1 MAEVVQS
8 KVQPIEFE
16 DAEQVIHAIHHGGVD
31 AFVVMKGTDPQVVTL
46 AGAEEPYRV
55 LVQRMNDGVLTVD
68 PDGYILFVNDRLSE
82 LTGFPTD
89 DFIDRHVAT
98 LFAGE
103 PPALVPEASLE
114 AILLRHDGSHLP
126 VKVWAKLITLE
137 DKAATLVTLT
147 DLSIYRRAE
156 QLAAA
161 ERFTRSILEQA
172 TNAIV
177 VLGPDGRI
185 THASLM
191 AEDLAEQSPVGLAF
205 SQAFPLEANEAAEP
219 LLKRF
224 SAKELDQALAT
235 KPFHGVEV
243 KFRSERLSKRVF
255 LLSAGPL
262 LDERKVSVGSIV
274 TLTEITERKRVE
286 EQQATIAAELNHRFK
301 NMLSLVQSLAAQTV
315 RSSETL
321 ENFNDAFSG
330 RLQALASAHD
340 LLIQIHTSGIGLS
353 ELVNSILSP
362 FRSRD
367 ERIKASGSRIALPTD
382 AVVPLAM
389 ALHELTTNA
398 VKYGAL
404 SNASGHIDI
413 AWRLVEQNGVS
424 QLELTWQESG
434 GPTVKCR
441 AAGFGTKLINRVLH
455 DLGAETEMK
464 FDPQGVRCKVAFPLR
479 LALPSKAR

>member
-1 MAEVVQS
+1 MAEVPS
-8 KVQPIEFE
+8 KLQPIEFD
-16 DAEQVIHAIHHGGVD
+16 DAEQVIHAIHHGDVD
-31 AFVVMKGTDPQVVTL
+31 AFVVVKGGDPQVITL
-46 AGAEEPYRV
+46 AGADEPYRV
-55 LVQRMNDGVLTVD
+55 LVQRMNEGVLTVD
-68 PDGYILFVNDRLSE
+68 SDGYIIFVNDRLSE
-82 LTGFPTD
+82 LTGFPAED
-89 DFIDRHVAT
+89 LIDRHVAT
-98 LFAGE
+98 LFTGE
-103 PPALVPEASLE
+103 PPALVPDASLE
-114 AILLRHDGSHLP
+114 ASLLRRDNSQLP
-126 VKVWAKLITLE
+126 IKVWTRPISIG
-137 DKAATLVTLT
+137 DKSATLVTLT
-147 DLSIYRRAE
+147 DLSVYRRAE

-177 VLGPDGRI
+177 VLAPDGSI

-191 AEDLAEQSPVGLAF
+191 AEDLAEQPPVGRAF
-205 SQAFPLEANEAAEP
+205 SQAFPLEAYNTTDA
-219 LLKRF
+219 LLQRF
-224 SAKELDQALAT
+224 SAKELDHALAT
-235 KPFHGVEV
+235 KPFHGVEI

-262 LDERKVSVGSIV
+262 LDEKKVSVGSIV
-274 TLTEITERKRVE
+274 TLTEITERKRAE

-321 ENFNDAFSG
+321 ETFNDAFSG
-330 RLQALASAHD
+330 RLQAMASAHD
-340 LLIQIHTSGIGLS
+340 LLTQTHSRGIGLS
-353 ELVNSILSP
+353 ELATSIFAP

-367 ERIKASGSRIALPTD
+367 ERIKASGSQIVLPAD

-413 AWRLVEQNGVS
+413 AWRLVEQNGS
-424 QLELTWQESG
+424 QVELTWQESG
-434 GPTVKCR
+434 GPAVKRR

-455 DLGAETEMK
+455 DLGAETELK
-464 FDPQGVRCKVAFPLR
+464 FDPQGVRCRVAFPLR
-479 LALPSKAR
+479 RTSAL

>member
-1 MAEVVQS
+1 MAEVPS
-8 KVQPIEFE
+8 KLQPIEFD
-16 DAEQVIHAIHHGGVD
+16 DAEQVIHAIHHGDVD
-31 AFVVMKGTDPQVVTL
+31 AFVVVKGGDPQVITL
-46 AGAEEPYRV
+46 AGADEPYRV
-55 LVQRMNDGVLTVD
+55 LVQRMNEGVLTVD
-68 PDGYILFVNDRLSE
+68 SDGYIIFVNDRLSE
-82 LTGFPTD
+82 LTGFPAED
-89 DFIDRHVAT
+89 LIDRHVAT
-98 LFAGE
+98 LFTGE
-103 PPALVPEASLE
+103 PPALVPDASLE
-114 AILLRHDGSHLP
+114 ASLLRRDNSQLP
-126 VKVWAKLITLE
+126 IKVWTRPISIG
-137 DKAATLVTLT
+137 DKSATLVTLT
-147 DLSIYRRAE
+147 DLSVYRRAE

-177 VLGPDGRI
+177 VLAPDGSI

-191 AEDLAEQSPVGLAF
+191 AEDLAEQPPVGRAF
-205 SQAFPLEANEAAEP
+205 SQAFPLEAYNTTDA
-219 LLKRF
+219 LLQRF
-224 SAKELDQALAT
+224 SAKELDHALAT
-235 KPFHGVEV
+235 KPFHGVEI

-262 LDERKVSVGSIV
+262 LDEKKVSVGSIV
-274 TLTEITERKRVE
+274 TLTEISERKRAE

-321 ENFNDAFSG
+321 ETFNDAFSG
-330 RLQALASAHD
+330 RLQAMASAHD
-340 LLIQIHTSGIGLS
+340 LLTQTHSRGIGLS
-353 ELVNSILSP
+353 ELATSIFAP

-367 ERIKASGSRIALPTD
+367 ERIKASGSQIVLPAD

-413 AWRLVEQNGVS
+413 AWRLVEQNGS
-424 QLELTWQESG
+424 QVELTWQESG
-434 GPTVKCR
+434 GPAVKRR

-464 FDPQGVRCKVAFPLR
+464 FDPQGVRCRVAFPLR
-479 LALPSKAR
+479 RTRAL

>member
-16 DAEQVIHAIHHGGVD
+16 DAEQVIHAIHHGDVD

-46 AGAEEPYRV
+46 AGADEPYRV
-55 LVQRMNDGVLTVD
+55 LVQRMNEGVLTVGS
-68 PDGYILFVNDRLSE
+68 DGCIIFVNDRLSE

-89 DFIDRHVAT
+89 DLIDRHVAT
-98 LFAGE
+98 LFGGD
-103 PPALVPEASLE
+103 PPRLVPDASLE
-114 AILLRHDGSHLP
+114 ASLLRCDDSQLP
-126 VKVWAKLITLE
+126 VKVWTRPISIG
-137 DKAATLVTLT
+137 DKSATLVTLT
-147 DLSIYRRAE
+147 DLSVYRRAE

-172 TNAIV
+172 TNAII
-177 VLGPDGRI
+177 VLAPDGSI

-191 AEDLAEQSPVGLAF
+191 AEDLAEQPPVGRAF
-205 SQAFPLEANEAAEP
+205 SQAFPIEAYNTADTLLE
-219 LLKRF
+219 RF
-224 SAKELDQALAT
+224 SPKELDHALAT
-235 KPFHGVEV
+235 KPFHGVEI
-243 KFRSERLSKRVF
+243 KFRSERLSNRVF

-262 LDERKVSVGSIV
+262 LDEKKLSVGSIV
-274 TLTEITERKRVE
+274 TLTEITERKHAE
-286 EQQATIAAELNHRFK
+286 EQQATIASELNHRFK

-340 LLIQIHTSGIGLS
+340 LLTQTRPSGIGLS
-353 ELVNSILSP
+353 ELVTNVLAP

-367 ERIKASGSRIALPTD
+367 ERIKASGSQIALPAD
-382 AVVPLAM
+382 AVVLLAM

-413 AWRLVEQNGVS
+413 AWRLVEQNGS
-424 QLELTWQESG
+424 QVELTWQESG
-434 GPTVKCR
+434 GPTVKRR
-441 AAGFGTKLINRVLH
+441 AAGFGTKLINHALR
-455 DLGAETEMK
+455 DLGAETEIR
-464 FDPQGVRCKVAFPLR
+464 FDPQGLRCTVAFPLQR
-479 LALPSKAR
+479 TSAP

>member
-8 KVQPIEFE
+8 KVQPIEFD
-16 DAEQVIHAIHHGGVD
+16 DAEQVIHAIHHGDVD

-46 AGAEEPYRV
+46 AGADEPYRV
-55 LVQRMNDGVLTVD
+55 LVQRMNEGVLTVGS
-68 PDGYILFVNDRLSE
+68 DGCIIFVNDRLSE

-89 DFIDRHVAT
+89 DLIDRHVAT
-98 LFAGE
+98 LFGGD
-103 PPALVPEASLE
+103 PPRLVPDASLE
-114 AILLRHDGSHLP
+114 ASLLRCDDSQLP
-126 VKVWAKLITLE
+126 VKVWTRPISIG
-137 DKAATLVTLT
+137 DKSATLVTLT
-147 DLSIYRRAE
+147 DLSVYRRAE

-172 TNAIV
+172 TNAII
-177 VLGPDGRI
+177 VLAPDGSI

-191 AEDLAEQSPVGLAF
+191 AEDLAEQPPVGRAF
-205 SQAFPLEANEAAEP
+205 SQAFPIEAYNTADTLLE
-219 LLKRF
+219 RF
-224 SAKELDQALAT
+224 SPKELDHALAT
-235 KPFHGVEV
+235 KPFHGVEI
-243 KFRSERLSKRVF
+243 KFRSERLSNRVF

-262 LDERKVSVGSIV
+262 LDEKKLSVGSIV
-274 TLTEITERKRVE
+274 TLTEITERKHAE
-286 EQQATIAAELNHRFK
+286 EQQATIASELNHRFK

-340 LLIQIHTSGIGLS
+340 LLTQTRPSGIGLS
-353 ELVNSILSP
+353 ELVTNVLAP

-367 ERIKASGSRIALPTD
+367 ERIKASGSQIALPAD
-382 AVVPLAM
+382 AVVLLAM

-413 AWRLVEQNGVS
+413 AWRLVEQNGS
-424 QLELTWQESG
+424 QVELTWQESG
-434 GPTVKCR
+434 GPTVKRR
-441 AAGFGTKLINRVLH
+441 AAGFGTKLINHALR
-455 DLGAETEMK
+455 DLGAETEIR
-464 FDPQGVRCKVAFPLR
+464 FDPQGLHCTVAFPLQR
-479 LALPSKAR
+479 TSAP

>member
-16 DAEQVIHAIHHGGVD
+16 DAEQVIHAIHHGDVD

-46 AGAEEPYRV
+46 AGADEPYRV
-55 LVQRMNDGVLTVD
+55 LVQRMNEGVLTVGS
-68 PDGYILFVNDRLSE
+68 DGCIIFVNDRLSE

-89 DFIDRHVAT
+89 DLIDRHVAT
-98 LFAGE
+98 LFGGD
-103 PPALVPEASLE
+103 PPRLVPDASLE
-114 AILLRHDGSHLP
+114 ASLLRCDDSQLP
-126 VKVWAKLITLE
+126 VKVWTRSISIG
-137 DKAATLVTLT
+137 DKSATLVTLT
-147 DLSIYRRAE
+147 DLSVYRRAE

-172 TNAIV
+172 TNAII
-177 VLGPDGRI
+177 VLAPDGSI

-191 AEDLAEQSPVGLAF
+191 AEDLAEQPPVGRAF
-205 SQAFPLEANEAAEP
+205 SQAFPIEAYNTADTLLE
-219 LLKRF
+219 RF
-224 SAKELDQALAT
+224 SPKELDHALAT
-235 KPFHGVEV
+235 KPFHGVEI
-243 KFRSERLSKRVF
+243 KFRSERLSNRVF

-262 LDERKVSVGSIV
+262 LDEKKLSVGSIV
-274 TLTEITERKRVE
+274 TLTEITERKHAE
-286 EQQATIAAELNHRFK
+286 EQQATIASELNHRFK

-340 LLIQIHTSGIGLS
+340 LLTQTRPSGIGLS
-353 ELVNSILSP
+353 ELVTNVLAP

-367 ERIKASGSRIALPTD
+367 ERIKASGSQIALPAD
-382 AVVPLAM
+382 AVVLLAM

-413 AWRLVEQNGVS
+413 AWRLVEQNGS
-424 QLELTWQESG
+424 QVELTWQESG
-434 GPTVKCR
+434 GPTVKRR
-441 AAGFGTKLINRVLH
+441 AAGFGTKLINHALR
-455 DLGAETEMK
+455 DLGAETEIR
-464 FDPQGVRCKVAFPLR
+464 FDPQGLHCTVAFPLQR
-479 LALPSKAR
+479 TSAP

>member
-8 KVQPIEFE
+8 DVQPIEVE
-16 DAEQVIHAIHHGGVD
+16 DAEQVIHAIHHGDVD

-46 AGAEEPYRV
+46 AGADEPYRV
-55 LVQRMNDGVLTVD
+55 LVQRMNEGVLTVD

-89 DFIDRHVAT
+89 DLIDRHVAT

-103 PPALVPEASLE
+103 PPALVPDASLE
-114 AILLRHDGSHLP
+114 AILLRRDDSHLP
-126 VKVWAKLITLE
+126 VKLWARPITLE
-137 DKAATLVTLT
+137 EKAATLVTLT

-161 ERFTRSILEQA
+161 ERFARSILEQA
-172 TNAIV
+172 TNAII
-177 VLGPDGRI
+177 VLAPDGSI

-191 AEDLAEQSPVGLAF
+191 AEDLAEQAPVGRAF
-205 SQAFPLEANEAAEP
+205 SEAFALEAHNSADPA
-219 LLKRF
+219 LKRF
-224 SAKELDQALAT
+224 SAKDLDHALAT

-262 LDERKVSVGSIV
+262 LDEKKVSVGSIV
-274 TLTEITERKRVE
+274 TLTDITERKHAE

-340 LLIQIHTSGIGLS
+340 LLMQTRPSGIGLS
-353 ELVNSILSP
+353 ELVTSILAP

-367 ERIKASGSRIALPTD
+367 ERIKASGSQIALPAD
-382 AVVPLAM
+382 AVVLLAM

-413 AWRLVEQNGVS
+413 NWRLVEQNES
-424 QLELTWQESG
+424 QVELTWQESG
-434 GPTVKCR
+434 GPSVRRR
-441 AAGFGTKLINRVLH
+441 AAGFGTKLIDRVLR
-455 DLGAETEMK
+455 DLGAETEIK
-464 FDPQGVRCKVAFPLR
+464 FYPQGLRCTVAFPLR
-479 LALPSKAR
+479 RTSAP

>member
-8 KVQPIEFE
+8 KVQLMAFE
-16 DAEQVIHAIHHGGVD
+16 DADQVIHAIHHGDVD
-31 AFVVMKGTDPQVVTL
+31 AFVVMKGTNPQVVTL
-46 AGAEEPYRV
+46 AGADEPYRV
-55 LVQRMNDGVLTVD
+55 LVQRMNEGVLTVGS
-68 PDGYILFVNDRLSE
+68 DGYILFVNDRLSE

-89 DFIDRHVAT
+89 ELIDRHVST
-98 LFAGE
+98 LFAGD
-103 PPALVPEASLE
+103 PPRLVPEASLE
-114 AILLRHDGSHLP
+114 AILLRYDDSHLP
-126 VKVWAKLITLE
+126 VKVWARPISLGE
-137 DKAATLVTLT
+137 KAATLVTLT

-172 TNAIV
+172 TNAII
-177 VLGPDGRI
+177 VLAPDGRI

-191 AEDLAEQSPVGLAF
+191 AEDLTDQPPAGLAF
-205 SQAFPLEANEAAEP
+205 SQAFPLEPHNAAEA
-219 LLKRF
+219 LLGRF
-224 SAKELDQALAT
+224 SAKELDLILAT
-235 KPFHGVEV
+235 KPFHGLEV

-262 LDERKVSVGSIV
+262 LDEKKVSVGSIV
-274 TLTEITERKRVE
+274 TLTDITERKHAE

-315 RSSETL
+315 RSSATL

-340 LLIQIHTSGIGLS
+340 LLTQTHSRGIGLS
-353 ELVNSILSP
+353 ELATGILAP

-367 ERIKASGSRIALPTD
+367 ERIKASGSHIVLPVD
-382 AVVPLAM
+382 AVIPLAM

-413 AWRLVEQNGVS
+413 AWRLVEQNGFRV
-424 QLELTWQESG
+424 ELTWQESG
-434 GPTVKCR
+434 GPTVKR
-441 AAGFGTKLINRVLH
+441 KAAGFGTKLINRVLR
-455 DLGAETEMK
+455 DLGAETEIK
-464 FDPQGVRCKVAFPLR
+464 FDPQGLRCTVVFPLQR
-479 LALPSKAR
+479 TSAP

>member
-8 KVQPIEFE
+8 NVQPIEFE
-16 DAEQVIHAIHHGGVD
+16 DADQVIRAIHHGDVD

-46 AGAEEPYRV
+46 AGVDEPYRV
-55 LVQRMNDGVLTVD
+55 LVQRMNEGVLTVD

-89 DFIDRHVAT
+89 DLIDRHVAT
-98 LFAGE
+98 LFAGD

-114 AILLRHDGSHLP
+114 AILLRRDDSHLP
-126 VKVWAKLITLE
+126 VKVWARPITLE
-137 DKAATLVTLT
+137 EKAATLVTLT

-172 TNAIV
+172 TNAII
-177 VLGPDGRI
+177 VLAPDGSI
-185 THASLM
+185 THASWM
-191 AEDLAEQSPVGLAF
+191 AEDLAEQSPIGRAF
-205 SQAFPLEANEAAEP
+205 SQAFPLEAYNTADT
-219 LLKRF
+219 LLERF
-224 SAKELDQALAT
+224 SAKELDHALAT

-262 LDERKVSVGSIV
+262 LDEKKMSVGSIV
-274 TLTEITERKRVE
+274 TLTEITERKHAE

-340 LLIQIHTSGIGLS
+340 LLTQTRPSGIGLS
-353 ELVNSILSP
+353 ELVTSILAP

-367 ERIKASGSRIALPTD
+367 ERIKASGSQIALPAD
-382 AVVPLAM
+382 AVILLAM

-404 SNASGHIDI
+404 SNATGHVDI
-413 AWRLVEQNGVS
+413 AWRLVEQNRS
-424 QLELTWQESG
+424 QVELTWQESG
-434 GPTVKCR
+434 GPTVRRR
-441 AAGFGTKLINRVLH
+441 AAGFGTKLIDRVLR
-455 DLGAETEMK
+455 DLGAKTEIK
-464 FDPQGVRCKVAFPLR
+464 FDPQGLRCTVAFPLQR
-479 LALPSKAR
+479 TSGP

>member
-16 DAEQVIHAIHHGGVD
+16 DAEQVIHAIHHGDVD

-46 AGAEEPYRV
+46 AGADEPYRV
-55 LVQRMNDGVLTVD
+55 LVQRMNEGVLTVGS
-68 PDGYILFVNDRLSE
+68 DGCIIFVNDRLSE

-89 DFIDRHVAT
+89 DLIDRHVAT
-98 LFAGE
+98 LFGGD
-103 PPALVPEASLE
+103 PPRLVPDASLE
-114 AILLRHDGSHLP
+114 ASLLRCDDSQLP
-126 VKVWAKLITLE
+126 VKVWTRPISIG
-137 DKAATLVTLT
+137 DKSATLVTLT
-147 DLSIYRRAE
+147 DLSVYRRAE

-172 TNAIV
+172 TNAII
-177 VLGPDGRI
+177 VLAPDGSI

-191 AEDLAEQSPVGLAF
+191 AEDLAEQPPVGRAF
-205 SQAFPLEANEAAEP
+205 SQAFPIEAYNTADTLLE
-219 LLKRF
+219 RF
-224 SAKELDQALAT
+224 SPKELDHALAT
-235 KPFHGVEV
+235 KPFHGVEI
-243 KFRSERLSKRVF
+243 KFRSERLSNRVF

-262 LDERKVSVGSIV
+262 LDEKKLSVGSIV
-274 TLTEITERKRVE
+274 TLTEITERKHAE
-286 EQQATIAAELNHRFK
+286 EQQATIASELNHRFK

-340 LLIQIHTSGIGLS
+340 LLTQTRPSGIGLS
-353 ELVNSILSP
+353 ELVTNVLAP

-367 ERIKASGSRIALPTD
+367 ERIKASGSQIALPAD
-382 AVVPLAM
+382 AVVLLAM

-413 AWRLVEQNGVS
+413 AWRLVEQNGS
-424 QLELTWQESG
+424 QVELTWQESG
-434 GPTVKCR
+434 GPTVKRR
-441 AAGFGTKLINRVLH
+441 AAGFGTKLINHALR
-455 DLGAETEMK
+455 DLGAETEIR
-464 FDPQGVRCKVAFPLR
+464 FDPQGLHCTVAFPLQR
-479 LALPSKAR
+479 TSAP

>member
-1 MAEVVQS
+1 MAEIVQS
-8 KVQPIEFE
+8 NAQPIEFE
-16 DAEQVIHAIHHGGVD
+16 DAEEVIHAIHHGDVD

-46 AGAEEPYRV
+46 AGVDEPYRV
-55 LVQRMNDGVLTVD
+55 LVQRMNEGVLTVD

-82 LTGFPTD
+82 LTGFRTD
-89 DFIDRHVAT
+89 DLIHRHVAT
-98 LFAGE
+98 LFAGD
-103 PPALVPEASLE
+103 PPRLVPEASLE
-114 AILLRHDGSHLP
+114 AILLRRDDSRLP
-126 VKVWAKLITLE
+126 VKVWARPITLE
-137 DKAATLVTLT
+137 EKAATLVTLT

-172 TNAIV
+172 TNAII
-177 VLGPDGRI
+177 VLAPDGSI
-185 THASLM
+185 AHASLM
-191 AEDLAEQSPVGLAF
+191 AEDLAEQPPVGRAF
-205 SQAFPLEANEAAEP
+205 SQAFPLEAHNPADP
-219 LLKRF
+219 PLKRF
-224 SAKELDQALAT
+224 SAKEFDHALAT

-262 LDERKVSVGSIV
+262 LDEKKVSVGSIV
-274 TLTEITERKRVE
+274 TLTEITERKHAE

-321 ENFNDAFSG
+321 ENFDDVFSG

-340 LLIQIHTSGIGLS
+340 LLMQTRPSGIGLS
-353 ELVNSILSP
+353 ELVTSILAP

-367 ERIKASGSRIALPTD
+367 ERIKASGSQVALPAD
-382 AVVPLAM
+382 AVAPLSM

-404 SNASGHIDI
+404 SNATGHVDI
-413 AWRLVEQNGVS
+413 AWRLVEQNGS
-424 QLELTWQESG
+424 QVELTWQESG
-434 GPTVKCR
+434 GPTVKRR
-441 AAGFGTKLINRVLH
+441 AAGFGTKLINRVLR
-455 DLGAETEMK
+455 DLAGESEIK
-464 FDPQGVRCKVAFPLR
+464 FDPQGLRCTVAFPLQR
-479 LALPSKAR
+479 TSAP

>member
-16 DAEQVIHAIHHGGVD
+16 DAEQVIHAIHHGDVD

-46 AGAEEPYRV
+46 AGADEPYRV
-55 LVQRMNDGVLTVD
+55 LVQRMNEGVLTVGS
-68 PDGYILFVNDRLSE
+68 DGCIIFVNDRLSE

-89 DFIDRHVAT
+89 DLIDRHVAT
-98 LFAGE
+98 LFGGD
-103 PPALVPEASLE
+103 PPRLVPDASLE
-114 AILLRHDGSHLP
+114 ASLLRCDDSQLP
-126 VKVWAKLITLE
+126 VKVWTRSISIG
-137 DKAATLVTLT
+137 DKSATLVTLT
-147 DLSIYRRAE
+147 DLSVYRRAE

-172 TNAIV
+172 TNAII
-177 VLGPDGRI
+177 VLAPDGSI
-185 THASLM
+185 TRASLM
-191 AEDLAEQSPVGLAF
+191 AEDLAEQPPVGRAF
-205 SQAFPLEANEAAEP
+205 SQAFPIEAYNTADTLLE
-219 LLKRF
+219 RF
-224 SAKELDQALAT
+224 SPKELDHALAT
-235 KPFHGVEV
+235 KPFHGVEI
-243 KFRSERLSKRVF
+243 KFRSERLSNRVF

-262 LDERKVSVGSIV
+262 LDEKKLSVGSIV
-274 TLTEITERKRVE
+274 TLTEITERKHAE
-286 EQQATIAAELNHRFK
+286 EQQATIASELNHRFK

-340 LLIQIHTSGIGLS
+340 LLTQTRPSGIGLS
-353 ELVNSILSP
+353 ELVTNVLAP

-367 ERIKASGSRIALPTD
+367 ERIKASGSQIALPAD
-382 AVVPLAM
+382 AVVLLAM

-413 AWRLVEQNGVS
+413 AWRLVEQNGS
-424 QLELTWQESG
+424 QVELTWQESG
-434 GPTVKCR
+434 GPTVKRR
-441 AAGFGTKLINRVLH
+441 AAGFGTKLINHALR
-455 DLGAETEMK
+455 DLGAETEIR
-464 FDPQGVRCKVAFPLR
+464 FDPQGLRCTVAFPLQR
-479 LALPSKAR
+479 TSAP

>member
-1 MAEVVQS
+1 MAEVPS
-8 KVQPIEFE
+8 KLQPIEFD
-16 DAEQVIHAIHHGGVD
+16 DAEQVIHAIHHGDVD
-31 AFVVMKGTDPQVVTL
+31 AFVVVKGGDPQVITL
-46 AGAEEPYRV
+46 AGADEPYRV
-55 LVQRMNDGVLTVD
+55 LVQRMNEGVLTVGS
-68 PDGYILFVNDRLSE
+68 DGYIIFVNDRLSE
-82 LTGFPTD
+82 LTGFPAED
-89 DFIDRHVAT
+89 LIDRHVAT

-103 PPALVPEASLE
+103 PPALVPDASLE
-114 AILLRHDGSHLP
+114 ASLLRRDNSQLP
-126 VKVWAKLITLE
+126 VKVWTRPISIG
-137 DKAATLVTLT
+137 DKSATLVTLT
-147 DLSIYRRAE
+147 DLSVYRRAE

-172 TNAIV
+172 TNAII
-177 VLGPDGRI
+177 VLAPDGSI

-191 AEDLAEQSPVGLAF
+191 AEDLAEQPPVGRAF
-205 SQAFPLEANEAAEP
+205 SQAFPLEAYNTADN
-219 LLKRF
+219 LLERF
-224 SAKELDQALAT
+224 SAKELDHALAT
-235 KPFHGVEV
+235 KPFHGVEI

-262 LDERKVSVGSIV
+262 LDEKKISVGSIV
-274 TLTEITERKRVE
+274 TLTEITERKHAE

-340 LLIQIHTSGIGLS
+340 LLTQTHSRGIGLS
-353 ELVNSILSP
+353 ELATSILAP

-367 ERIKASGSRIALPTD
+367 ERIKASGSQIVLPAD

-413 AWRLVEQNGVS
+413 AWRLVEQNGS
-424 QLELTWQESG
+424 QVELTWQESG
-434 GPTVKCR
+434 GPAVKRR

-455 DLGAETEMK
+455 DLGAETEIK
-464 FDPQGVRCKVAFPLR
+464 FDPQGLRCTLAFPLQR
-479 LALPSKAR
+479 TSAP

>member
-1 MAEVVQS
+1 MAEVIQS
-8 KVQPIEFE
+8 NVQPIEFE
-16 DAEQVIHAIHHGGVD
+16 DAEQVIHAIHHGDVD

-46 AGAEEPYRV
+46 AGADEPYRV
-55 LVQRMNDGVLTVD
+55 LVQRMNEGVLTIGS
-68 PDGYILFVNDRLSE
+68 DGYIIFVNDRLSE
-82 LTGFPTD
+82 LTGFPAD
-89 DFIDRHVAT
+89 DLIDRHVAT

-103 PPALVPEASLE
+103 PPALVPDASLE
-114 AILLRHDGSHLP
+114 ASLLRRDDSQLP
-126 VKVWAKLITLE
+126 VKVWTRPISIGARS
-137 DKAATLVTLT
+137 ATLVTLT
-147 DLSIYRRAE
+147 DLSVYRRAE

-172 TNAIV
+172 TNAII
-177 VLGPDGRI
+177 VLAPDGSI

-191 AEDLAEQSPVGLAF
+191 AEDLAEQPPVGRAF
-205 SQAFPLEANEAAEP
+205 SQAFPLEAYNTADA
-219 LLKRF
+219 LLQRF
-224 SAKELDQALAT
+224 SAKELDHALAT
-235 KPFHGVEV
+235 KPFHGVEI

-262 LDERKVSVGSIV
+262 LDEKKVSVGSIV
-274 TLTEITERKRVE
+274 TLTEITERKHAE

-321 ENFNDAFSG
+321 ETFNDAFSG

-340 LLIQIHTSGIGLS
+340 LLTQTHARGIGLS
-353 ELVNSILSP
+353 ELVISILAP

-367 ERIKASGSRIALPTD
+367 ERIKASGSHIVLPAD

-404 SNASGHIDI
+404 SKESGHINI
-413 AWRLVEQNGVS
+413 AWQLVEQHGSRV
-424 QLELTWQESG
+424 ELTWQESG
-434 GPTVKCR
+434 GPIVKRR
-441 AAGFGTKLINRVLH
+441 AAGFGTKLIDRVLR
-455 DLGAETEMK
+455 DLGAETEIK
-464 FDPQGVRCKVAFPLR
+464 FDPQGLSCTVVFPLQR
-479 LALPSKAR
+479 TGAL

>member
-16 DAEQVIHAIHHGGVD
+16 DAEQVIHAIHHGDVD

-46 AGAEEPYRV
+46 AGADEPYRV
-55 LVQRMNDGVLTVD
+55 LVQRMNEGVLTVGS
-68 PDGYILFVNDRLSE
+68 DGCIIFVNDRLSE

-89 DFIDRHVAT
+89 DLIDRHVAT
-98 LFAGE
+98 LFGGD
-103 PPALVPEASLE
+103 PPRLVPDASLE
-114 AILLRHDGSHLP
+114 ASLLRCDDSQLP
-126 VKVWAKLITLE
+126 VKVWTRPISIG
-137 DKAATLVTLT
+137 DKSATLVTLT
-147 DLSIYRRAE
+147 DLSVYRRAE

-172 TNAIV
+172 TNAII
-177 VLGPDGRI
+177 VLAPDGSI

-191 AEDLAEQSPVGLAF
+191 AEDLAEQPPVGRAF
-205 SQAFPLEANEAAEP
+205 SQAFPIEAYNTADTLLE
-219 LLKRF
+219 RF
-224 SAKELDQALAT
+224 SPKELDHALAT
-235 KPFHGVEV
+235 KPFHGVEI
-243 KFRSERLSKRVF
+243 KFRSERLSNRVF

-262 LDERKVSVGSIV
+262 LDEKKLSVGSIV
-274 TLTEITERKRVE
+274 TLTEITERKHAE
-286 EQQATIAAELNHRFK
+286 EQQATIASELNHRFK

-340 LLIQIHTSGIGLS
+340 LLTQTRPSGIGLS
-353 ELVNSILSP
+353 ELVTNVLAP

-367 ERIKASGSRIALPTD
+367 ERIKASGSQIALPAD
-382 AVVPLAM
+382 AVVLLAM

-413 AWRLVEQNGVS
+413 AWRLVEQNGS
-424 QLELTWQESG
+424 QVELTWQERG
-434 GPTVKCR
+434 GPTVKRR
-441 AAGFGTKLINRVLH
+441 AAGFGTKLINHALR
-455 DLGAETEMK
+455 DLGAETEIR
-464 FDPQGVRCKVAFPLR
+464 FDPQGLRCTVAFPLQR
-479 LALPSKAR
+479 TSAP

>member
-8 KVQPIEFE
+8 NVQPIEFE
-16 DAEQVIHAIHHGGVD
+16 DADQVIRAIHHGDVD

-46 AGAEEPYRV
+46 AGVDEPYRV
-55 LVQRMNDGVLTVD
+55 LVQRMNEGVLTVD

-89 DFIDRHVAT
+89 DLIDRHVAT
-98 LFAGE
+98 LFAGD

-114 AILLRHDGSHLP
+114 AILLRRDDSHLP
-126 VKVWAKLITLE
+126 VKVWARPITLE
-137 DKAATLVTLT
+137 EKAATLVTLT

-172 TNAIV
+172 TNAII
-177 VLGPDGRI
+177 VLAPDGSI
-185 THASLM
+185 THASWM
-191 AEDLAEQSPVGLAF
+191 AEDFAEQSPIGRAF
-205 SQAFPLEANEAAEP
+205 SQAFPLEAYNTADT
-219 LLKRF
+219 LLERF
-224 SAKELDQALAT
+224 SAKELDHALAT

-262 LDERKVSVGSIV
+262 LDEKKMSVGSIV
-274 TLTEITERKRVE
+274 TLTEITERKHAE

-340 LLIQIHTSGIGLS
+340 LLTQTRPSGIGLS
-353 ELVNSILSP
+353 ELVTSILAP

-367 ERIKASGSRIALPTD
+367 ERIKASGSQIALPAD
-382 AVVPLAM
+382 AVILLAM

-404 SNASGHIDI
+404 SNATGHVDI
-413 AWRLVEQNGVS
+413 AWRLVEQNRS
-424 QLELTWQESG
+424 QVELTWQESG
-434 GPTVKCR
+434 GPTVRRR
-441 AAGFGTKLINRVLH
+441 AAGFGTKLIDRVLR
-455 DLGAETEMK
+455 DLGAETEIK
-464 FDPQGVRCKVAFPLR
+464 FDPQGLRCTVAFPLQR
-479 LALPSKAR
+479 TSGP